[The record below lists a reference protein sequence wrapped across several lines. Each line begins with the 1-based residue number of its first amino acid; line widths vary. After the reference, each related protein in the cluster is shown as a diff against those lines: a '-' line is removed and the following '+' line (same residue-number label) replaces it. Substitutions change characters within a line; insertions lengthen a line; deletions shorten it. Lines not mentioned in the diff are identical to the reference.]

1 MGKCGHSM
9 SLASIEEQIRL
20 LQIEERQPQ
29 DLTQYMVNLEKMRA
43 LRVEYMRLVTEFK
56 PTPTGS
62 TSPFE
67 TPEPP

>member
-1 MGKCGHSM
+1 M

-62 TSPFE
+62 TSPSE
-67 TPEPP
+67 TPGPP